1 MIISCPSCSTN
12 FEFDP
17 SLLGTEGRMVRCAK
31 CRHTWIQAPPRPE
44 PEPEHEIPESLLFED
59 APPRPR
65 RAKPRERTEPKGRG
79 IVAIGLIIALVLLV
93 STAAAAVILRD
104 HVMAQ
109 WPASQGLYDLVGL
122 VPSVEEGLKIVD
134 EAFVLDEE
142 GGVTI
147 LVISGRIVNESSIP
161 MAVPTLQARL
171 QDESDGEITAWTF
184 QADADRLLP
193 GAFAPF
199 QTRFRDPP
207 PETRKVRLTLATE

>member
-1 MIISCPSCSTN
+1 
-12 FEFDP
+12 
-17 SLLGTEGRMVRCAK
+17 MVRCAK

-44 PEPEHEIPESLLFED
+44 PKPEHEIPESSLFED

-65 RAKPRERTEPKGRG
+65 GAKPRERTEPKGRG

-104 HVMAQ
+104 HVMGQ
-109 WPASQGLYDLVGL
+109 WPRSQGLYDLVGL

-147 LVISGRIVNESSIP
+147 LVISGRIVNESSIT
-161 MAVPTLQARL
+161 MAVPTLEARL

-184 QADADRLLP
+184 QANAARLFP

-207 PETRKVRLTLATE
+207 SETRKVRLTLATE